1 MEKNYNELNEILQK
15 LYFLRR
21 DLLNE
26 VFDDDIKDN
35 MKDNLIIV
43 ITRIDKILEMIF
55 NIKLAKIK
63 KKDLQKIKEEIKEI
77 QKKIEEIS

>member
-43 ITRIDKILEMIF
+43 ITKIDKILEMIF

>member
-26 VFDDDIKDN
+26 VFDNDIKDN

-43 ITRIDKILEMIF
+43 ITKIDKILEMIF